1 MAINRGARILGGKFQ
16 YKHPMPWEPDNLRF
30 LLHLL
35 RPDPKPLRVP
45 FPSAEVVAQFFR
57 NGIAHRLS
65 TIRHADNI
73 LVLNAGALMEQ
84 GTHDELLTLGGL
96 YYDLYTSPFTGK
108 VLAP

>member
-1 MAINRGARILGGKFQ
+1 
-16 YKHPMPWEPDNLRF
+16 MPWEPDNLRF

-65 TIRHADNI
+65 TIRPADNI
-73 LVLNAGALMEQ
+73 LVLNAGALMDQ

-96 YYDLYTSPFTGK
+96 YYDLYTSPFKGK